1 MPFGNLFPKKENIME
16 WTPQQEGLAEL
27 LQLLKDSVSPNNE
40 VHNKIQQ
47 KLESFNKIPDYSRYL
62 VYILTQ
68 MPQEDPSTRAIAGL
82 LLKNTIRIY
91 FQNIPPEVL
100 EYVKALSIKGLG
112 DQDSMV
118 RGIVGNVITTIVTRG
133 TLSDWPQVLTSLME
147 LLDVAD
153 YHYMEGA
160 FGALQ
165 KICEDS
171 ARELDQDIGGT
182 RPLNFM
188 IPKIITFFDSPY
200 VKIRVYAISCINQ
213 FILMRSDSLFLHID
227 AFVSALFKRANDE
240 NAEVRKNVCQALV
253 MLLEVRP
260 DKLMPEIANV
270 VEYMLFSTGDQDEQ
284 VALEACEF
292 WLAFAEQEDL
302 REHLR
307 PFLQRIVPVL
317 LNGMV
322 YSEMDILTLGGDED
336 DANLPDSEQDI
347 RPRFA
352 KAKTH
357 TFERSEP
364 NGGEVAPLPNRT
376 DDDEDDD
383 DDDLDDDEDIYSE
396 WNLRKC
402 SAAAL
407 DVLATVFGNELLEI
421 LLPFLREQLFHQ
433 EWKHLECGILALG
446 AVSEG
451 CMDGVEPHLPNLV
464 PYLIQTLNNPKP
476 LVRSITCWTLGR
488 YSRWCVHPPTPEDR
502 TKYFEPLLNG
512 LLHRVLDNNKRVQE
526 AACSAF
532 ATLEE
537 EACEL
542 LIPYLDPILRNLVFA
557 FNKYQHKNLLI
568 LYDAI
573 GTLADS
579 VGSALNKQEYI
590 DILMPPLIEK
600 WHLLKDEDRDLFPL
614 LECLSSV
621 TTALGLGFQP
631 FAPPVFD
638 RCVNLINKTLIQ
650 YQMHQQN
657 PTSDMPDKD
666 FMIVALDLLSGL
678 TQGLGPSIETMV
690 ANSNPQLL
698 SLLSI
703 CITDGV
709 PEVRQSAYALLGDL
723 SIACFEHIK
732 PYLNQF
738 MAELIGQVDPA
749 AEHVSVCNNAAWA
762 AGEIALQCGPMMQ
775 PWIPPLLER
784 LIPLLTNANTP
795 RTLLENAGITIGRL
809 GLVCP
814 QLVAPHL
821 EGFSEAWCKALRG
834 IRDNEEKTTA
844 FRGLCEMIQVNP
856 NGIAK
861 SFLYFCDA
869 VTQWQNPP
877 TELNEV
883 FRKIL
888 TGFKQMMGNNWD
900 QYTSHFPPHIRQRL
914 LERYGL

>member
-1 MPFGNLFPKKENIME
+1 ME
-16 WTPQQEGLAEL
+16 WMPTPEGLSQL
-27 LQLLKDSVSPNNE
+27 LQLLKDSVSSDNE
-40 VHNKIQQ
+40 IHTMIQQ
-47 KLESFNKIPDYSRYL
+47 KLESFNKIPDYPNYL

-68 MPQEDPSTRAIAGL
+68 MPQEEASTRAIAGL
-82 LLKNTIRIY
+82 LLKNTIRVY
-91 FQNIPPEVL
+91 FSTIQRDVL
-100 EYVKALSIKGLG
+100 SYVKTLSIKGLG
-112 DQDSMV
+112 DSDVMV

-133 TLSDWPQVLTSLME
+133 GLADWPRVLPSLME
-147 LLDVAD
+147 LLDSPD
-153 YHYMEGA
+153 YNVGS

-171 ARELDQDIGGT
+171 ARELDQDIDGT

-188 IPKIITFFDSPY
+188 IPKIITFFDSPH
-200 VKIRVYAISCINQ
+200 VKIRVYAVSCVNQ
-213 FILMRSDSLFLHID
+213 FILMRSNSLYIHID
-227 AFVSALFKRANDE
+227 AFVAALFKRASDE
-240 NAEVRKNVCQALV
+240 NSEVRKNVCQALV

-260 DKLMPEIANV
+260 DKLMPEISNV
-270 VEYMLFSTGDQDEQ
+270 VEYMLYSTQDQDEQ

-292 WLAFAEQEDL
+292 WLAFAEQEEL

-307 PFLQRIVPVL
+307 PFLPRIVPVL
-317 LNGMV
+317 LKGMV
-322 YSEMDILTLGGDED
+322 YSEMDIMTLGGDED
-336 DANLPDSEQDI
+336 DTNVPDSDTDI
-347 RPRFA
+347 KPRFHR
-352 KAKTH
+352 AKTH
-357 TFERSEP
+357 TFERTEA
-364 NGGEVAPLPNRT
+364 NT
-376 DDDEDDD
+376 
-383 DDDLDDDEDIYSE
+383 
-396 WNLRKC
+396 
-402 SAAAL
+402 AAL
-407 DVLATVFGNELLEI
+407 DVLATVFGNELLET

-433 EWKHLECGILALG
+433 EWKHRECGILALG

-451 CMDGVEPHLPNLV
+451 CMEGVEPHLQNLV
-464 PYLIQTLNNPKP
+464 PYLIQTLSDPKP

-488 YSRWCVHPPTPEDR
+488 YSRWCVNPPNPAQDR
-502 TKYFEPLLNG
+502 PKYFEPLLEM
-512 LLHRVLDNNKRVQE
+512 LLLKVLDNNKRVQE

-557 FNKYQHKNLLI
+557 FTKYQHKNLLI

-579 VGSALNKQEYI
+579 VSSALNKKEYI

-600 WHLLKDEDRDLFPL
+600 WHLLKDDDRDLFPL

-631 FAPPVFD
+631 FAQPVFE
-638 RCVNLINKTLIQ
+638 RCVKLIHNTLLQ
-650 YQMHQQN
+650 YQMQQQN
-657 PTSDMPDKD
+657 PSLDMPDKD

-678 TQGLGPSIETMV
+678 TQGLGGHIEALV
-690 ANSNPQLL
+690 EHSNPPLLPLL
-698 SLLSI
+698 SVCL
-703 CITDGV
+703 TDPV
-709 PEVRQSAYALLGDL
+709 AEVRQSAYALLGDL
-723 SIACFEHIK
+723 SIACFSHIK
-732 PYLNQF
+732 PHLSQF
-738 MAELIGQVDPA
+738 MVELISQVDPT

-762 AGEIALQCGPMMQ
+762 AGEIALQCGAAMQ
-775 PWIPPLLER
+775 PWVPPLLER
-784 LIPLLTNANTP
+784 LIPLLTSETTP

-821 EGFSEAWCKALRG
+821 DIFSEAWCKALRS
-834 IRDNEEKTTA
+834 IRDNDEKDTA

-869 VTQWQNPP
+869 VVQWQHPP
-877 TELNEV
+877 PELNEI

-888 TGFKQMMGNNWD
+888 TGFKQMMGPNWD
-900 QYTSHFPPHIRQRL
+900 AYTSHFPPHIRQRL

>member
-1 MPFGNLFPKKENIME
+1 M
-16 WTPQQEGLAEL
+16 
-27 LQLLKDSVSPNNE
+27 
-40 VHNKIQQ
+40 IQQ
-47 KLESFNKIPDYSRYL
+47 KLDSFNKIPDYPNYL

-68 MPQEDPSTRAIAGL
+68 MPQEEPSTRAIAGL
-82 LLKNTIRIY
+82 LLKNTIRVY
-91 FQNIPPEVL
+91 FATIQRDVL
-100 EYVKALSIKGLG
+100 AYVKALSIKGLG
-112 DQDSMV
+112 DQDVMV
-118 RGIVGNVITTIVTRG
+118 RGIIGNVITTIVTRG
-133 TLSDWPQVLTSLME
+133 GLADWPQVLPALME
-147 LLDVAD
+147 LLDSQD
-153 YHYMEGA
+153 YNVVEGA

-171 ARELDQDIGGT
+171 SRELDQDIEGT
-182 RPLNFM
+182 RPLNYM
-188 IPKIITFFDSPY
+188 IPKIITFFDSQH
-200 VKIRVYAISCINQ
+200 VKIRVYAVSCINQ
-213 FILMRSDSLFLHID
+213 FILMRSNSLFIHID
-227 AFVSALFKRANDE
+227 AFVAALFKRASDE
-240 NAEVRKNVCQALV
+240 SPDVRKNVCQALV

-260 DKLMPEIANV
+260 DKLLPEIANV
-270 VEYMLFSTGDQDEQ
+270 VEYMLFSTQDQDEQ

-307 PFLQRIVPVL
+307 PFLPRIVPVL
-317 LNGMV
+317 LKCMV

-336 DANLPDSEQDI
+336 DTNVPDSEQDI
-347 RPRFA
+347 KPRFHR
-352 KAKTH
+352 AKTH
-357 TFERSEP
+357 TFERTES
-364 NGGEVAPLPNRT
+364 NGGAGGSDGDSTANVNREEEEEEE
-376 DDDEDDD
+376 DDE
-383 DDDLDDDEDIYSE
+383 DLDDDDIYSE

-433 EWKHLECGILALG
+433 EWKHRECGILALG

-451 CMDGVEPHLPNLV
+451 CMEGVEPHLQNLV
-464 PYLIQTLNNPKP
+464 PYLIQTLDDPKP

-488 YSRWCVHPPTPEDR
+488 YSRWCVHPPNPPQDR
-502 TKYFEPLLNG
+502 QKYFVPLLEG
-512 LLHRVLDNNKRVQE
+512 LLRKVLDNNKRVQE

-542 LIPYLDPILRNLVFA
+542 LIPFLDPILRNLVYA
-557 FNKYQHKNLLI
+557 FSKYQHKNLLI

-579 VGSALNKQEYI
+579 VSSALNKKEYI
-590 DILMPPLIEK
+590 EILMAPLIEK
-600 WHLLKDEDRDLFPL
+600 WHLLKDDDRDLFPL

-621 TTALGLGFQP
+621 TTALGLGFLP
-631 FAPPVFD
+631 YAPPVFE
-638 RCVNLINKTLIQ
+638 RCVKLIHNTLLQ
-650 YQMHQQN
+650 YDMHQNN
-657 PTSDMPDKD
+657 PSLDMPDKD

-678 TQGLGPSIETMV
+678 TQGLGPEVEKFV
-690 ANSNPQLL
+690 ANSQPQLL
-698 SLLSI
+698 PLLSI
-703 CITDGV
+703 CLRDPV
-709 PEVRQSAYALLGDL
+709 AEVRQSAYALLGDL
-723 SIACFEHIK
+723 SIACFSHIR

-738 MAELIGQVDPA
+738 MVELINQVDPR

-762 AGEIALQCGPMMQ
+762 AGEIALQCGADMQ
-775 PWIPPLLER
+775 PWIPPLLDR
-784 LIPLLTNANTP
+784 LIQLLTSETTP

-821 EGFSEAWCKALRG
+821 DVFSEAWCKALRG
-834 IRDNEEKTTA
+834 IRDNDEKDTA

-869 VTQWQNPP
+869 VVQWQHPP
-877 TELNEV
+877 PELNEI

-888 TGFKQMMGNNWD
+888 TGFKQMMGPNWEA
-900 QYTSHFPPHIRQRL
+900 YTIFTANTVTISIL
-914 LERYGL
+914 K

>member
-1 MPFGNLFPKKENIME
+1 ME
-16 WTPQQEGLAEL
+16 WAPTQEGLSQL
-27 LQLLKDSVSPNNE
+27 LQLLKDSVSSNNE
-40 VHNKIQQ
+40 IHTMIQQ
-47 KLESFNKIPDYSRYL
+47 KLDSFNKIPDYPNYL

-68 MPQEDPSTRAIAGL
+68 MPQEEASTRAIAGD
-82 LLKNTIRIY
+82 
-91 FQNIPPEVL
+91 PDV
-100 EYVKALSIKGLG
+100 
-112 DQDSMV
+112 MV
-118 RGIVGNVITTIVTRG
+118 RGIIGNVITTIVTRG
-133 TLSDWPQVLTSLME
+133 GLADWPQVLPSLME
-147 LLDVAD
+147 LLDSPD
-153 YHYMEGA
+153 YNVGS

-171 ARELDQDIGGT
+171 ARELDQDIEGT
-182 RPLNFM
+182 RPLNYM
-188 IPKIITFFDSPY
+188 IPKIIAFFDSPH

-213 FILMRSDSLFLHID
+213 FILMRSNSLFIHID
-227 AFVSALFKRANDE
+227 AFVAALFKRAGDE
-240 NAEVRKNVCQALV
+240 NPEVRKNVCQALV

-260 DKLMPEIANV
+260 DKLMPEINNV
-270 VEYMLFSTGDQDEQ
+270 VEYMLYSTQDQDEQ

-292 WLAFAEQEDL
+292 WLAFAEQEEL

-307 PFLQRIVPVL
+307 PFLDRIVPVL
-317 LNGMV
+317 LKGMV

-336 DANLPDSEQDI
+336 DTDVPDSETDI
-347 RPRFA
+347 KPRFHR
-352 KAKTH
+352 AKTH
-357 TFERSEP
+357 TFERTET
-364 NGGEVAPLPNRT
+364 NG
-376 DDDEDDD
+376 
-383 DDDLDDDEDIYSE
+383 
-396 WNLRKC
+396 
-402 SAAAL
+402 AAAL
-407 DVLATVFGNELLEI
+407 DVLATVFGNVLLEI

-433 EWKHLECGILALG
+433 EWKHRECGILALG

-451 CMDGVEPHLPNLV
+451 CMEGVEPHLQNLV
-464 PYLIQTLNNPKP
+464 PYLIQTLNDPKP

-488 YSRWCVHPPTPEDR
+488 YSRWCVNPSSTPQDR
-502 TKYFEPLLNG
+502 SKYFEPLLVG

-557 FNKYQHKNLLI
+557 FTKYQHKNLLI

-579 VGSALNKQEYI
+579 VSGALNKKEYI

-600 WHLLKDEDRDLFPL
+600 WHLLKDDDRDLFPL

-631 FAPPVFD
+631 FAQPVFE
-638 RCVNLINKTLIQ
+638 RCVKLIHNTLVQ
-650 YQMHQQN
+650 YQLHQQN
-657 PTSDMPDKD
+657 PSLDMPDKD

-678 TQGLGPSIETMV
+678 TQGLGNQIEALV
-690 ANSNPQLL
+690 SSSSPPLL
-698 SLLSI
+698 SLLSV
-703 CITDGV
+703 CLTDPV
-709 PEVRQSAYALLGDL
+709 AEVRQSAYALLGDL
-723 SIACFEHIK
+723 SIACFTHIK

-738 MAELIGQVDPA
+738 MVDLISQVDPN

-762 AGEIALQCGPMMQ
+762 AGEIALQCGSEMQ

-784 LIPLLTNANTP
+784 LIPLLISETTP

-821 EGFSEAWCKALRG
+821 DTFSEAWCKALRS
-834 IRDNEEKTTA
+834 IRDNDEKDTA

-869 VTQWQNPP
+869 VVQWQQPP
-877 TELNEV
+877 DELNEI

-888 TGFKQMMGNNWD
+888 NGFKQMMGPNWEA
-900 QYTSHFPPHIRQRL
+900 YTNHFPHHIRQRL

>member
-1 MPFGNLFPKKENIME
+1 ME
-16 WTPQQEGLAEL
+16 WGPQPEGLSQL

-40 VHNKIQQ
+40 IHNQIQQ
-47 KLESFNKIPDYSRYL
+47 KLESFNKIVDYPNYL

-68 MPQEDPSTRAIAGL
+68 MSQEDASTRAIAGL
-82 LLKNTIRIY
+82 LLKNTIRTY
-91 FQNIPPEVL
+91 FQTIQPDVL
-100 EYVKALSIKGLG
+100 GYVKALTIKGLG
-112 DQDSMV
+112 DPDTMV

-133 TLSDWPQVLTSLME
+133 GISDWPQVITSLME
-147 LLDVAD
+147 LLDSSD
-153 YHYMEGA
+153 YNYLEGA

-182 RPLNFM
+182 RPLNYI
-188 IPKIITFFDSPY
+188 IPKILPFFDSPHF
-200 VKIRVYAISCINQ
+200 KIRVYAISCINQ
-213 FILMRSDSLFLHID
+213 FILMRSESLVLHID
-227 AFVSALFKRANDE
+227 AFVNALFKRASDE
-240 NAEVRKNVCQALV
+240 NSEVRKNVCQALV

-260 DKLMPEIANV
+260 DKLIPEIENV
-270 VEYMLFSTGDQDEQ
+270 VAYMLFSTQDPDEQ

-292 WLAFAEQEDL
+292 WLAFAEQEEL

-307 PFLQRIVPVL
+307 PFLNRIVPVL
-317 LNGMV
+317 LKGMV

-336 DANLPDSEQDI
+336 DSNVPDREQDI
-347 RPRFA
+347 RPRFVRP
-352 KAKTH
+352 KERS
-357 TFERSEP
+357 FERTET
-364 NGGEVAPLPNRT
+364 N
-376 DDDEDDD
+376 
-383 DDDLDDDEDIYSE
+383 
-396 WNLRKC
+396 
-402 SAAAL
+402 
-407 DVLATVFGNELLEI
+407 VFGNELLEI

-433 EWKHLECGILALG
+433 EWKHRECGILALG
-446 AVSEG
+446 
-451 CMDGVEPHLPNLV
+451 CMEGVEPHLPNLI
-464 PYLIQTLNNPKP
+464 PYLIQTLNDPKP

-488 YSRWCVHPPTPEDR
+488 YSRWCANPPNPAQDR
-502 TKYFEPLLNG
+502 IKYFEPLLEG

-579 VGSALNKQEYI
+579 VGQALNKPESI
-590 DILMPPLIEK
+590 EILMPPLIEK

-621 TTALGLGFQP
+621 TTALGPGFQP
-631 FAPPVFD
+631 FAPPVFE
-638 RCVNLINKTLIQ
+638 RCVKLIHNTLAQ
-650 YQMHQQN
+650 YQLHQQN
-657 PTSDMPDKD
+657 PSLDMPDKD

-678 TQGLGPSIETMV
+678 TQGLGSSIESMV
-690 ANSNPQLL
+690 ANSNPSLLQLL
-698 SLLSI
+698 SVCMS
-703 CITDGV
+703 DSV
-709 PEVRQSAYALLGDL
+709 AEVRQSAYALLGDL

-732 PYLNQF
+732 PHLNGF
-738 MAELIGQVDPA
+738 MNELIGQVDPQ

-762 AGEIALQCGPMMQ
+762 AGEIALQCGPLMQ
-775 PWIPPLLER
+775 PWITPLLER
-784 LIPLLTNANTP
+784 LIPLLTNENTP

-809 GLVCP
+809 GLVCT

-821 EGFSEAWCKALRG
+821 DVFSEAWCKALRG
-834 IRDNEEKTTA
+834 IRDNDEKVTA
-844 FRGLCEMIQVNP
+844 FRGVCEMITVNP

-861 SFLYFCDA
+861 SFMYFCDA

-877 TELNEV
+877 PELNEI

-888 TGFKQMMGNNWD
+888 TGFKQMMGNNWE
-900 QYTSHFPPHIRQRL
+900 QYTSHFPPEIRQKL
-914 LERYGL
+914 IERYGL